1 MKHTKEQITEIEN
14 DVKDVLI
21 EMYGYSD
28 TTEFEDVVMVEGVNY
43 WVKAY
48 LTTREEVRFNDHGN
62 DSFEEGSYKEMTR
75 EDVEIL
81 KLEIENIE
89 NEDFDVIY

>member
-1 MKHTKEQITEIEN
+1 MKYTKEQITEIEN

-28 TTEFEDVVMVEGVNY
+28 TTEFEDVVMVDGVDY

-62 DSFEEGSYKEMTR
+62 DSFEEGGYKEMNR
-75 EDVEIL
+75 EDVEIV
-81 KLEIENIE
+81 KLEVEDIE
-89 NEDFDVIY
+89 NETFNKIC